1 MEVRMEVRMNQPVRT
16 PIVQFGTSRFLQAH
30 ADLFLSEAR
39 EGGQPVGPVTIVQT
53 TASGA
58 RAGRLKAF
66 DGSPIPIVIRGIEN
80 GAAVERTVGV
90 TSLVR
95 GLSAV
100 DDWAEVERIVVEEA
114 EILISNTSDAGFAL
128 QEGERLG
135 ADVPRSFPLKL
146 LKLLV
151 ARHEAGGAPL
161 TLFPCELI
169 PRNGDVLKALLQGL
183 AEENGLPEAFRAWLD
198 RCLFANSLVD
208 RIVSE
213 PIEPAGAV
221 AEPYALWAI
230 EKQPG
235 LQAPC
240 VHRDVRMVDDLSV
253 HERLK
258 LFILNLGHTVLAEW
272 WRDTG
277 RPEGE
282 LVRQIVADPSV
293 RQALDAIYDGE
304 VLPIFLAGGIL
315 EAPEYRA
322 SVLERF
328 ENPFLAHRLAE
339 IFGNHAEKKRRRIGG
354 LLAWKQAQGLDLPT
368 PRLDAILASPV
379 G

>member
-1 MEVRMEVRMNQPVRT
+1 MTDPVRT

-39 EGGQPVGPVTIVQT
+39 ARGQNVGPVTIVQT

-58 RAGRLKAF
+58 RSGRLKAF
-66 DGSPIPIVIRGIEN
+66 DGTPIPIVVRGIEA
-80 GAAVERTVGV
+80 GAPVERTAEV
-90 TSLVR
+90 TCLVR

-100 DDWAEVERIVVEEA
+100 EQWDEVERIVVEEA
-114 EILISNTSDAGFAL
+114 ETLISNTSDAGFAL
-128 QEGERLG
+128 VEGERLG
-135 ADVPRSFPLKL
+135 AGVPRSFPLKL
-146 LKLLV
+146 LKLLA
-151 ARHEAGGAPL
+151 ARHAAGGAPL
-161 TLFPCELI
+161 TLLPCELI
-169 PRNGDVLKALLQGL
+169 PHNGDVLKALLQKL
-183 AEENGLPEAFRAWLD
+183 AVENGLSPAFQDWFSS
-198 RCLFANSLVD
+198 CVFANSLVD

-235 LQAPC
+235 LVAPC
-240 VHRDVRMVDDLSV
+240 IHPNVLMVDDLARY
-253 HERLK
+253 ERLK

-272 WRDTG
+272 WRQEG
-277 RPEGE
+277 RSEGE
-282 LVRQIVADPSV
+282 LVREIVADPAL
-293 RQALDAIYDGE
+293 RARLDAVYDEE
-304 VLPIFLAGGIL
+304 VLPIFAAGGVA
-315 EAPEYRA
+315 EAPSYRA

-328 ENPFLAHRLAE
+328 ENPYLAHRLAE

-354 LLAWKQAQGLDLPT
+354 LLAWKQAIGLDLQT
-368 PRLDAILASPV
+368 PKLEAILASDI

>member
-1 MEVRMEVRMNQPVRT
+1 MPEPIRT
-16 PIVQFGTSRFLQAH
+16 PIVQFGTNRFLQAH

-39 EGGQPVGPVTIVQT
+39 GQGQDVGPVTIVQT

-58 RAGRLKAF
+58 RAGRLRAF

-80 GAAVERTVGV
+80 GAPVERTVGV

-100 DDWAEVERIVVEEA
+100 DDWAEVERVVVDEA

-128 QEGERLG
+128 NEGERLG
-135 ADVPRSFPLKL
+135 AEVPRSFPLKL

-151 ARHEAGGAPL
+151 ARWQADGAPL

-169 PRNGDVLKALLQGL
+169 PRNGDVLRALLL
-183 AEENGLPEAFRAWLD
+183 KLSDENGLSEPFRAWLES
-198 RCLFANSLVD
+198 CIFANSLVD

-230 EKQPG
+230 EKQQG
-235 LQAPC
+235 LVAPC
-240 VHRDVRMVDDLSV
+240 IHPDVRMVDDLAV
-253 HERLK
+253 VERLK

-272 WRDTG
+272 WREGG
-277 RPEGE
+277 RAEGE
-282 LVRQIVADPSV
+282 LVREIVADPAL
-293 RQALDAIYDGE
+293 RRRLDAIYDAE
-304 VLPIFLAGGIL
+304 VLPIFAAGGIA

-354 LLAWKQAQGLDLPT
+354 LLAWKQTIGLDLQT
-368 PRLDAILASPV
+368 PQLDAILASAI

>member
-1 MEVRMEVRMNQPVRT
+1 MSEPVRT

-39 EGGQPVGPVTIVQT
+39 GQGQDVGPVTIVQT
-53 TASGA
+53 TSSGT
-58 RAGRLKAF
+58 RSGRLKAF
-66 DGSPIPIVIRGIEN
+66 DGSPIPIVIRGIEK
-80 GAAVERTVGV
+80 GAPVERTVGV
-90 TSLVR
+90 TALVR

-100 DDWAEVERIVVEEA
+100 DDWATVERIVVEEA
-114 EILISNTSDAGFAL
+114 KILISNTSDAGFAL
-128 QEGERLG
+128 NEGERLG
-135 ADVPRSFPLKL
+135 SEVPRSFPLKL

-151 ARHEAGGAPL
+151 ARHQAGGAPL
-161 TLFPCELI
+161 TVFPCELV
-169 PRNGDVLKALLQGL
+169 PRNGDVLRAMLLKL
-183 AEENGLPEAFRAWLD
+183 AAENGLSADFVAWLEA
-198 RCLFANSLVD
+198 CIFANSLVD

-230 EKQPG
+230 EKQAG
-235 LQAPC
+235 LVAPC
-240 VHRDVRMVDDLSV
+240 IHPDVRMVDDLAV
-253 HERLK
+253 YERLK
-258 LFILNLGHTVLAEW
+258 LFILNLGHTVLAET
-272 WRDTG
+272 WRATG

-282 LVRQIVADPSV
+282 LVREIVADPTV
-293 RQALDAIYDGE
+293 RRELDAVYDAE
-304 VLPIFLAGGIL
+304 VLPIFAAGGIL

-328 ENPFLAHRLAE
+328 ENPYLAHRLAE

-354 LLAWKQAQGLDLPT
+354 LLAWKQAIGLALDT
-368 PRLDAILASPV
+368 PKLEAILGSEI

>member
-1 MEVRMEVRMNQPVRT
+1 MSEPVRT

-39 EGGQPVGPVTIVQT
+39 GRGQDVGPVTIVQT

-58 RAGRLKAF
+58 RSGRLAAF
-66 DGSPIPIVIRGIEN
+66 DGTPIPIVIRGIEN
-80 GAAVERTVGV
+80 GAPVERTVGV

-100 DDWAEVERIVVEEA
+100 DNWAEVERIVVDEA
-114 EILISNTSDAGFAL
+114 KILISNTSDAGFAL
-128 QEGERLG
+128 VDGERLG
-135 ADVPRSFPLKL
+135 RDVPHSFPLKL

-151 ARHEAGGAPL
+151 ARWQADGAPL

-169 PRNGDVLKALLQGL
+169 PRNGDVLRALLL
-183 AEENGLPEAFRAWLD
+183 KLSDENGLSDPFRAWLES
-198 RCLFANSLVD
+198 CIFANSLVD

-230 EKQPG
+230 EKLPG
-235 LQAPC
+235 LTAPC
-240 VHRDVRMVDDLSV
+240 AHPDVRMVDDLDV
-253 HERLK
+253 VERLK

-272 WRDTG
+272 WRETG
-277 RPEGE
+277 RAEGE
-282 LVRQIVADPSV
+282 LVREIVADPAL
-293 RQALDAIYDGE
+293 RQKLDAIYDAE
-304 VLPIFLAGGIL
+304 VLPIFAAGGVL
-315 EAPEYRA
+315 EAPSYRA

-368 PRLDAILASPV
+368 PRLDAILASPI

>member
-1 MEVRMEVRMNQPVRT
+1 MSDPVRT

-39 EGGQPVGPVTIVQT
+39 GLGQPVGPVTIVQT
-53 TASGA
+53 TGSGA
-58 RAGRLKAF
+58 RSGRLRAF
-66 DGSPIPIVIRGIEN
+66 DGTPIPIVIRGIEA
-80 GAAVERTVGV
+80 GAPVERTAEV
-90 TSLVR
+90 TCLVR
-95 GLSAV
+95 GLSV
-100 DDWAEVERIVVEEA
+100 VEQWDEVARIVAEEA

-128 QEGERLG
+128 VEGERLG
-135 ADVPRSFPLKL
+135 AGVPQSFPLKL

-169 PRNGDVLKALLQGL
+169 PRNGDVLKAMLGKL
-183 AEENGLPEAFRAWLD
+183 AVENDLPSAFQDWLGA
-198 RCLFANSLVD
+198 CVFANSLVD

-235 LQAPC
+235 LVAPC
-240 VHRDVRMVDDLSV
+240 IHPDVRMVDDLAV
-253 HERLK
+253 YERLK
-258 LFILNLGHTVLAEW
+258 LFILNLGHTVLAEA
-272 WRDTG
+272 WRREG
-277 RPEGE
+277 RGEGE
-282 LVRQIVADPSV
+282 LVREIVADPAM
-293 RQALDAIYDGE
+293 RAALDAIYDEE
-304 VLPIFLAGGIL
+304 VLPIFAAGGIA
-315 EAPEYRA
+315 EAPAYRE

-328 ENPFLAHRLAE
+328 ENPYLAHRLAE

-354 LLAWKQAQGLDLPT
+354 LLAWKQAIGLDLPT
-368 PRLDAILASPV
+368 PRLEAILASDI

>member
-1 MEVRMEVRMNQPVRT
+1 MTDPVRT

-39 EGGQPVGPVTIVQT
+39 GQGQAVGPVTIVQT

-58 RAGRLKAF
+58 RSGRLKAF
-66 DGSPIPIVIRGIEN
+66 DGTPIPIVIRGIEA
-80 GAAVERTVGV
+80 GVPVERTAHV
-90 TSLVR
+90 TCLVR

-100 DDWAEVERIVVEEA
+100 EQWGEVERVVVEEA
-114 EILISNTSDAGFAL
+114 EILVSNTSDAGFAL
-128 QEGERLG
+128 NEGERLG
-135 ADVPRSFPLKL
+135 DAVPKSFPFKL

-151 ARHEAGGAPL
+151 ARQEAGGAPL

-169 PRNGDVLKALLQGL
+169 PRNGDVLKALLLQL
-183 AEENGLPEAFRAWLD
+183 ADENGLSGEFRAWLSS
-198 RCLFANSLVD
+198 CVFANSLVD

-235 LQAPC
+235 LVAPC
-240 VHRDVRMVDDLSV
+240 VHPHVLMVDDLAV
-253 HERLK
+253 YERLK
-258 LFILNLGHTVLAEW
+258 LFILNLGHTVLAEA
-272 WRDTG
+272 WREQG

-282 LVRQIVADPSV
+282 LVREIVADAAV
-293 RQALDAIYDGE
+293 RRELDAIYDRE
-304 VLPIFLAGGIL
+304 VLPIFAAGGIA
-315 EAPEYRA
+315 EAPAYRA

-328 ENPFLAHRLAE
+328 ENPYLAHRLAE

-354 LLAWKQAQGLDLPT
+354 LLAWKQAIGLDLPT
-368 PRLDAILASPV
+368 PRLEAILASTI

>member
-1 MEVRMEVRMNQPVRT
+1 MSEPVRT

-39 EGGQPVGPVTIVQT
+39 GRGQDVGPVTIVQT

-58 RAGRLKAF
+58 RSGRLAAF
-66 DGSPIPIVIRGIEN
+66 DGTPIPIVIRGIEN
-80 GAAVERTVGV
+80 GAPVERTVGV

-100 DDWAEVERIVVEEA
+100 DNWAEVERIVVDEA
-114 EILISNTSDAGFAL
+114 KILISNTSDAGFAL
-128 QEGERLG
+128 VEGERLG
-135 ADVPRSFPLKL
+135 SDVPRSFPLKL

-151 ARHEAGGAPL
+151 ARWQADGAPL

-169 PRNGDVLKALLQGL
+169 PRNGDVLRALLL
-183 AEENGLPEAFRAWLD
+183 KLSDENGLSDPFRAWLES
-198 RCLFANSLVD
+198 CLFANSLVD

-230 EKQPG
+230 EKQAG
-235 LQAPC
+235 LVAPC
-240 VHRDVRMVDDLSV
+240 IHPDVRMVDDLAV
-253 HERLK
+253 YERLK

-272 WRDTG
+272 WRETG
-277 RPEGE
+277 RAEGE
-282 LVRQIVADPSV
+282 LVREIVANPAL
-293 RQALDAIYDGE
+293 RQKLDAIYDAE
-304 VLPIFLAGGIL
+304 VLPIFAAGGVL
-315 EAPEYRA
+315 EAPSYRA

-368 PRLDAILASPV
+368 PRLDAILASPI

>member
-1 MEVRMEVRMNQPVRT
+1 MSEPVRT

-39 EGGQPVGPVTIVQT
+39 EQGQDVGPVTIVQT

-58 RAGRLKAF
+58 RSGRLKAF

-80 GAAVERTVGV
+80 GAPVERTVGV

-100 DDWAEVERIVVEEA
+100 DNWDEVQRIVVEEA
-114 EILISNTSDAGFAL
+114 KILISNTSDAGFAL
-128 QEGERLG
+128 NEGERLG
-135 ADVPRSFPLKL
+135 SDVPRAFPLKL

-151 ARHEAGGAPL
+151 ARWQAKGAPL

-169 PRNGDVLKALLQGL
+169 PRNGDVLKALLLTL
-183 AEENGLPEAFRAWLD
+183 ADENDLPAEFVAWLD
-198 RCLFANSLVD
+198 TCLFANSLVD

-235 LQAPC
+235 LAAPC
-240 VHRDVRMVDDLSV
+240 LHPDVRMVDDLAV
-253 HERLK
+253 YERLK
-258 LFILNLGHTVLAEW
+258 LFILNLGHTVLAEG
-272 WRDTG
+272 WRETY

-282 LVRQIVADPSV
+282 LVRESLADPVV
-293 RQALDAIYDGE
+293 REKLDAIYDAE
-304 VLPIFLAGGIL
+304 VLPIFAAGGIL

-354 LLAWKQAQGLDLPT
+354 LLAWKRELGLDLPT
-368 PRLDAILASPV
+368 PRLEAILASSI